1 MDFPAGPWMP
11 DQSEVSSLLVA
22 DGVIP
27 KADGYGPFPS
37 LSVSTSATALA
48 TAPRGAFGF
57 TTAGSS
63 WKLAVGEDT
72 KVRLMA
78 SDYSFTDIDT
88 GLTPTS
94 GYDFSFAQFGTKLLY
109 TNTTDGLR
117 AYDVESG
124 GAASA
129 VAAAKNPAWIFQI
142 GNQIAAL
149 NCLDSTGSRSN
160 RLLRLS
166 AYSSHTNWTGAGA
179 DYQPIDS
186 GGGLIW
192 GGAVTGTSGILLQ
205 ERAAKVMTLGSFGGA
220 SFRLDNIAD
229 EFGSVG
235 ARSCATVNGR
245 AFWLSTDGFRMW
257 YPGLVEPNHIGAGRV
272 DTWLFDRIDQGSLYL
287 TLAAI
292 DPYRKNVLWAWKRSS
307 GSSTTVFSDIIGYNW
322 AFDKWFT
329 LTTDVAY
336 LCYLGLPAATWDA
349 YDAAATWDSVS
360 YVWDDRVLS
369 GGQPVF
375 AGFSSAYKFGSFSGT
390 SMAATVTHNVANNP
404 VTGLVNWADP
414 VTDSANA
421 TLALGV
427 KDELSDGITYK
438 TAASKVSSGRVP
450 LRGRGKNINFKTQ
463 IPAAETW
470 TYYKGV
476 DHVSAVTGGPR

>member
-1 MDFPAGPWMP
+1 M
-11 DQSEVSSLLVA
+11 
-22 DGVIP
+22 
-27 KADGYGPFPS
+27 
-37 LSVSTSATALA
+37 
-48 TAPRGAFGF
+48 
-57 TTAGSS
+57 
-63 WKLAVGEDT
+63 
-72 KVRLMA
+72 
-78 SDYSFTDIDT
+78 
-88 GLTPTS
+88 
-94 GYDFSFAQFGTKLLY
+94 
-109 TNTTDGLR
+109 
-117 AYDVESG
+117 
-124 GAASA
+124 
-129 VAAAKNPAWIFQI
+129 
-142 GNQIAAL
+142 
-149 NCLDSTGSRSN
+149 
-160 RLLRLS
+160 
-166 AYSSHTNWTGAGA
+166 
-179 DYQPIDS
+179 
-186 GGGLIW
+186 
-192 GGAVTGTSGILLQ
+192 
-205 ERAAKVMTLGSFGGA
+205 
-220 SFRLDNIAD
+220 
-229 EFGSVG
+229 
-235 ARSCATVNGR
+235 
-245 AFWLSTDGFRMW
+245 
-257 YPGLVEPNHIGAGRV
+257 
-272 DTWLFDRIDQGSLYL
+272 
-287 TLAAI
+287 
-292 DPYRKNVLWAWKRSS
+292 RSS